1 MSSFHYSLLDFLT
14 NLLMATKAIR
24 FDHFLH
30 VDDFTRDSLVMNPLD
45 LVDGFTK
52 FEW

>member
-1 MSSFHYSLLDFLT
+1 MSSFHYSTFDFLT
-14 NLLMATKAIR
+14 TILMATKAIR
-24 FDHFLH
+24 FDNFVH